1 MVRVMIPATTA
12 NMGPGFDTLGMAL
25 ELYNIVEM
33 EEIDTGLEIVCTGLG
48 DEIIPRD
55 ESNTVYQAATKVFSK
70 IKAKPMGLK
79 ITLENQIPL
88 SSGLGSSAA
97 AIVGG
102 LVGANNLMGNKL
114 TEQELMNLASEIE
127 GHPDNIA
134 PALLGGIV
142 ISAIVEKQVIYST
155 IAPPK
160 NLKCVIAIPRFPLAT
175 KVSREVLPNE
185 VSFSDAVFNI
195 SRTALLVSAL
205 HQGTLDL
212 LSFAMEDKIHQPYRS
227 RLIPGMDRVFEL
239 AKKAGAKSISL
250 SGAGPTIIAYT
261 SGNEELVLEAIREGF
276 NEAVIDVDLRI
287 VKPSLLGAKIV

>member
-1 MVRVMIPATTA
+1 MVRVIVPATTA

-25 ELYNIVEM
+25 ELYNFVEM
-33 EEIDTGLEIVCTGLG
+33 EEISSGLEIICLGLG
-48 DEIIPRD
+48 QDIPRD
-55 ESNTVYQAATKVFSK
+55 ESNVVYQAASRVFSK
-70 IKAKPMGLK
+70 IKAKPSGLK

-102 LVGANNLMGNKL
+102 IVAANSLMDNRL
-114 TEQELMNLASEIE
+114 TGQELIDLASQIE

-142 ISAIVEKQVIYST
+142 ISTIVEKQVVSST

-160 NLKCVIAIPRFPLAT
+160 NLNCVIAIPKFPLAT
-175 KVSREVLPNE
+175 KVSREVLPKD

-205 HQGTLDL
+205 HQGNLDL
-212 LSFAMEDKIHQPYRS
+212 LSFAMEDRIHQPYRS
-227 RLIPGMDRVFEL
+227 KLIPGMDRVFEL

-261 SGNEELVLEAIREGF
+261 SGYEESVVEAIRKGF
-276 NEAVIDVDLRI
+276 KEAAIDVDIRI
-287 VKPSLLGAKIV
+287 VKPSLTGARVV